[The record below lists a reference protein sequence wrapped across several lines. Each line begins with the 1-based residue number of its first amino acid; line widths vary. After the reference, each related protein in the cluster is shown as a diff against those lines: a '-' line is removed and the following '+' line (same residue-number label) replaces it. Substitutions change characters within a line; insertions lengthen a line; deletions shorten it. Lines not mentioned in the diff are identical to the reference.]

1 MSGILLQIVIV
12 PITAS
17 LITYLVA
24 KRMREK
30 TGWIAFAALLYTLT
44 LTLLAG
50 GKVADSAAGFQ
61 VEEYSWI
68 PAFNLT
74 FGLRIDGLSLPFA
87 ATIGFLCT
95 LIALYSI
102 PYMRHRIGDK
112 PQEYGAYFALYLLY
126 AAGML
131 GTVLST
137 NLIEFYLFYELMLI
151 PSYFLIAQ
159 WGYGNREQIAFMYFL
174 WTHVGALALLT
185 GILSTYVLTLP
196 TGSFDIYQIHD
207 IFIRQPVPFDTLK
220 WITIAMFL
228 GFFVKMAAFGLH
240 IWLPHAHAE
249 APTPISALLSPAMIG
264 IGGYATVRITM
275 TLFPSVFEAFMVF
288 LSIWALVTMVYGGI
302 MALAQDD
309 IKRLLAYS
317 SVSQMGYIL
326 FGIASYSL
334 LGVSGSMFH
343 YISHGTAKGILF
355 MAAGAI
361 ILQTEGLRSIKKM
374 GGLASKMPLTAT
386 AALIGFLAIMGTPPL
401 NGFQSEW
408 MLFTGVVQE
417 GIKDAIEYGSLT
429 KILIAS
435 LGIVSTAITAG
446 YGLWTIRRVFFGPRP
461 EYLDHVKEAP
471 PLITVPLITLAVLT
485 VLLGVYPRIVTDIL
499 LPAIEAIVV

>member
-1 MSGILLQIVIV
+1 MPGILLQIVLV
-12 PITAS
+12 PIAAS
-17 LITYLVA
+17 IVAYLAA
-24 KRMREK
+24 KKMVEK
-30 TGWIAFAALLYTLT
+30 TGWIAFATLLYTLA
-44 LTLLAG
+44 LALMASSLSG
-50 GKVADSAAGFQ
+50 DGAY
-61 VEEYSWI
+61 VEAYSWI
-68 PAFNLT
+68 PAFNLS
-74 FGLRIDGLSLPFA
+74 FGLRLDGLSLPFVM
-87 ATIGFLCT
+87 TIGTLST
-95 LIALYSI
+95 LIALYSM
-102 PYMRHRIGDK
+102 PYMKHRIGDV
-112 PQEYGAYFALYLLY
+112 PQEYGSYFALYLLY

-137 NLIEFYLFYELMLI
+137 NLVEFYLFYELMLI

-174 WTHVGALALLT
+174 WTHVGALALLA

-196 TGSFDIYQIHD
+196 TGSFDIYEIQGILE
-207 IFIRQPVPFDTLK
+207 RQQVPFETMR
-220 WITIAMFL
+220 WISIAMFL

-275 TLFPSVFEAFMVF
+275 TLFPSIFDALNLF
-288 LSIWALVTMVYGGI
+288 LSLWALVTMCYGGI

-317 SVSQMGYIL
+317 SISQMGYIL
-326 FGIASYSL
+326 FGISSHSL

-343 YISHGTAKGILF
+343 YVSHGTGKGILF
-355 MAAGAI
+355 MVAGAI

-374 GGLASKMPLTAT
+374 GGLASKMPITAT
-386 AALIGFLAIMGTPPL
+386 TALIGFLAIMGTPPL

-408 MLFTGVVQE
+408 MLFEGVFQGALE
-417 GIKDAIEYGSLT
+417 SGSYT
-429 KILIAS
+429 RIIIAAA
-435 LGIVSTAITAG
+435 GIVSTALTAG

-461 EYLDHVKEAP
+461 EYLEHVKEAP
-471 PLITVPLITLAVLT
+471 PLITVPLIVLAIIT
-485 VLLGVYPRIVTDIL
+485 VVLGVYPRILTDAL
-499 LPAIEAIVV
+499 LPALRTIVG